1 MGRRIEILRRAT
13 ELFERQG
20 VSHTSMADIA
30 KAVGIKREA
39 IYYYFK
45 SRPDILLEIILPQSK
60 TLLLGLRNILRAQ
73 MSSREKLHGAFEN
86 HLNSFN
92 PSYLE
97 MVIALREHH
106 FFKDTE
112 KLDEL
117 RSIWKEYGE
126 LFTEMIGE
134 GQERGEFNPQMN
146 AKMVAFG
153 ILGMCN
159 WMARWFDPAG
169 EISVEDV
176 VETYFSM
183 TVDGL
188 FKGPS

>member
-73 MSSREKLHGAFEN
+73 MSSREKLHAAFEN

-97 MVIALREHH
+97 MAIALREHH

-117 RSIWKEYGE
+117 RSMWKEYGE

-169 EISVEDV
+169 EIPVEDV

-183 TVDGL
+183 IVDGL

>member
-1 MGRRIEILRRAT
+1 MSRRIEILRRAT

-20 VSHTSMADIA
+20 VSHTSIEDIA
-30 KAVGIKREA
+30 KAVGIKREG
-39 IYYYFK
+39 IYYYFN
-45 SRPDILLEIILPQSK
+45 SRPDILLAIIGPQSK
-60 TLLLGLRNILRAQ
+60 TLLLGLRNILRTD
-73 MSSREKLHGAFEN
+73 MSSREKLRAAFEN

-92 PSYLE
+92 PTYLE
-97 MVIALREHH
+97 MTIALREHH

-117 RSIWKEYGE
+117 RAMWKEYGE

-134 GQERGEFNPQMN
+134 GQARGEFRPQLN
-146 AKMVAFG
+146 AKMIAFG

-169 EISVEDV
+169 EVSVEEV
-176 VETYFSM
+176 VESYFSM

-188 FKGPS
+188 LSGTS